1 MSKID
6 ILTYPAPI
14 LAKIWGVSF
23 GVDPS
28 FWGLPRVKCTVNAN
42 YVAAKATYI
51 RLLHG
56 KIGFL
61 GFFSAS
67 SVKWGRTHIVLV

>member
-1 MSKID
+1 MVPKR
-6 ILTYPAPI
+6 YE
-14 LAKIWGVSF
+14 
-23 GVDPS
+23 
-28 FWGLPRVKCTVNAN
+28 RC

-61 GFFSAS
+61 GFFSA
-67 SVKWGRTHIVLV
+67 LAP